1 MDETVC
7 REGIDGIQE
16 AWGPNLINNY
26 VFSTLTKPKKKTF
39 MYLGH
44 ICLLSLP
51 QYSIFFPTNIYTILT
66 KKKKKKNIRCANLE
80 EKKESTRL
88 ERCVS
93 QFGTRVIAAPKRAIQ
108 HLFGITC
115 LGLLGVSL
123 TFEIINKVK
132 SGEFILKVIP
142 SILECKRD
150 KVDVFYI

>member
-1 MDETVC
+1 MYSLPS
-7 REGIDGIQE
+7 
-16 AWGPNLINNY
+16 PNQ
-26 VFSTLTKPKKKTF
+26 TKKKKTF

-66 KKKKKKNIRCANLE
+66 KKKKKKKKNIRCANLE
-80 EKKESTRL
+80 KRKESTRL

-115 LGLLGVSL
+115 SGLLRVSL
-123 TFEIINKVK
+123 TFEIINKAK
-132 SGEFILKVIP
+132 SREFILKVRGIIP
-142 SILECKRD
+142 PQQHRAGEKRRI
-150 KVDVFYI
+150 KKTERKGMSS